1 MKPNIKQKARNLL
14 VAAQIRCTN
23 QRMAVLGV
31 LIKAGRPMTQEQ
43 ISTRLGVGAP
53 NKVTVYRIL
62 AGFMVAGFVH
72 KAFLSRRTWHFELAD
87 RCTENQCHPH
97 FTCTSCGD
105 THCLSEM
112 SFPMARSH
120 QKGFIIDRQ
129 RVQLEGL
136 CPACSSK
143 PQGRLA
149 VWLKWQFV
157 WPQVFLTRCTE
168 TLE

>member
-14 VAAQIRCTN
+14 AMARLRCTN
-23 QRMAVLGV
+23 QRMAVLSA
-31 LIKAGRPMTQEQ
+31 LIRAGKPVTQEQ
-43 ISTRLGVGAP
+43 ISTRLGAIAP

-62 AGFMVAGFVH
+62 EGFVGAGFVH
-72 KAFLSRRTWHFELAD
+72 KAFLSQRTWHFELAD

-112 SFPMARSH
+112 SFPMAKNL

-136 CPACSSK
+136 CPACSLK
-143 PQGRLA
+143 P
-149 VWLKWQFV
+149 
-157 WPQVFLTRCTE
+157 
-168 TLE
+168 